1 MRVGTPGGRANIG
14 VLFGREFIVMLRKQI
29 AVAGLTFAMLA
40 LLPATSALA
49 ADTKPHVDASGN
61 NMQPAYP
68 ATALPTRESG
78 AVVLSALVKADGTV
92 KTVTLRQ
99 SSGYAY
105 LYWAPPYAFIGFIL
119 GPATTAG
126 TPVDGWTSIQIVF
139 TPPN

>member
-99 SSGYAY
+99 SSGYAD
-105 LYWAPPYAFIGFIL
+105 LDTVAANAVNGWKFV
-119 GPATTAG
+119 PATKDG